1 MNCGLESYINDR
13 RGRLCR
19 IPQLNLHSRTSV
31 QSLREA
37 SFQVHG
43 PRLFNKLPKNI
54 RNLTNCS
61 VDDFKSKL
69 DQFLE
74 NIPDEPR
81 VSNLVPT
88 ASSQVTARASNS
100 LLEQIKT
107 ADQITGGQIFQPS
120 EIIGVFVRE
129 TPQSKFTTDL
139 LSFCY
144 DKQYSCAL
152 FCLFH
157 QDKTAI
163 LVESK
168 I

>member
-1 MNCGLESYINDR
+1 MGKVKVPENELTGKAYGKVQDTIKWKILEKKAMNCGLESYINDR

-107 ADQITGGQIFQPS
+107 ADQITGG
-120 EIIGVFVRE
+120 
-129 TPQSKFTTDL
+129 
-139 LSFCY
+139 
-144 DKQYSCAL
+144 
-152 FCLFH
+152 
-157 QDKTAI
+157 
-163 LVESK
+163 
-168 I
+168 